1 MRPTFMGFETAKRG
15 VMVSQKGLDVVGHN
29 IMNTQTNGYTR
40 QRLDVYAVAT
50 PTYASRY
57 ASSRTWMSGQG
68 VDAGGVSQIR
78 DSFLDKRFREEYGD
92 VGYYEVTSGIL
103 LDIESAISEYGLN
116 PDEDNPMGTG
126 LQNALQQIT
135 DALDSMSNQNAD
147 SITHATI
154 VYTAF
159 QQMTQVLHQFDAKL
173 NNVTEQAKY
182 DLGIAV
188 DDVNSMLRQIHELN
202 RNIAQDMAV
211 TRASNGEYYGPNE
224 LFDKRN
230 LLLDQL
236 AAYGNIN
243 VESHTDG
250 TVSVTMDGHPVVWS
264 DQSYGKFLDQ
274 GFNLAN
280 PRGYE
285 MLNIFPNSNG
295 TVAINWQTDGE
306 RADLLNGSLKGY
318 MDMINGRGVNAH
330 QTNEVTV
337 DGVRFY
343 KDKLNAFAATL
354 ANVVNSIMPEV
365 TLDANGVATPVSGQY
380 REFLASADGS
390 PITAANITISTSWAQ
405 DKGLIIYE
413 SGNLSNDYLLHMK
426 TALNSESYTFKG
438 TGEISDGLFTG
449 TFFDFVQDYI
459 TTQGAQTKFHQERLT
474 ATNEITLN
482 ILDQRDSISG
492 VNQDE
497 ETVSMMAY
505 QRMFQACSRLMT
517 TMDEAL
523 DVLINRTGMVGR

>member
-1 MRPTFMGFETAKRG
+1 MRPTFLGFETAKRG

-29 IMNTQTNGYTR
+29 IMNAQTNGYTR
-40 QRLDVYAVAT
+40 QRVDVYAVAT

-57 ASSRTWMSGQG
+57 GSNRTWMAGQG
-68 VDAGGVSQIR
+68 VDTGGVSQIR

-103 LDIESAISEYGLN
+103 QDIESAINEFGLN

-126 LQNALQQIT
+126 LQNALQEII
-135 DALDSMSNQNAD
+135 DSLKSMSNQNAD

-154 VYTAF
+154 VYTTF
-159 QQMTQVLHQFDAKL
+159 QQATQLLHQFDAKL

-182 DLGIAV
+182 DLGLAV
-188 DDVNSMLRQIHELN
+188 NDVNNILRQIHELN
-202 RNIAQDMAV
+202 RNIAQDMAS

-224 LFDKRN
+224 LFDTRN

-243 VESHTDG
+243 VESHSDG

-264 DQSYGKFLDQ
+264 DASHGKFLDQ

-285 MLNIFPNSNG
+285 MINMFPNTNG
-295 TVAINWQTDGE
+295 TVALGWQTDGE
-306 RADLLNGSLKGY
+306 RVDLLNGSLKGY

-330 QTNEVTV
+330 QANEVTV
-337 DGVRFY
+337 NGIRFY

-354 ANVVNSIMPEV
+354 ANVANSIMPEV
-365 TLDANGVATPVSGQY
+365 TVGADGKVTPVSGKY
-380 REFLASADGS
+380 REFLASSDGT
-390 PITAANITISTSWAQ
+390 PVTAANITISNAWEQ
-405 DKGLIIYE
+405 DKSLIIYE
-413 SGNLSNDYLLHMK
+413 KGNLDNTYLLKMMD
-426 TALNSESYTFKG
+426 AFENGSYTFKG
-438 TGEISDGLFTG
+438 TGEVSDGLFTG

-459 TTQGAQTKFHQERLT
+459 TDQGAQTQFNLERLS
-474 ATNEITLN
+474 ATNEISLN
-482 ILDQRDSISG
+482 ILEQRDSISG

-497 ETVSMMAY
+497 ETVSMMTY

-517 TMDEAL
+517 TLDEAL